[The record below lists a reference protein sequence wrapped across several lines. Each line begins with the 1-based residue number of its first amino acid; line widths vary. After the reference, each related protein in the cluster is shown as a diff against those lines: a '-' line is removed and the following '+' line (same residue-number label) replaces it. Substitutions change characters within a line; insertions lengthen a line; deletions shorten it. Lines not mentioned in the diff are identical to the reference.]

1 MVRDY
6 RDFGKDE
13 VSNAFLDDFQ
23 KESDRAAAVLAVSY
37 LDDLLKQLLL
47 HNFRNKIKKDELFD
61 GMGPLNTFSAKITI
75 SYAYGLIDKNLKD
88 DMNNIRRVRNEFAH
102 EFKNL
107 SFKEE
112 KIKSRCERFNCTDSA
127 FKNNPPEWESYP
139 KDDERKVFDL
149 AVALIAFSI
158 QERLQ

>member
-13 VSNAFLDDFQ
+13 VFNAFLDDFQ

-47 HNFRNKIKKDELFD
+47 HSFKNKEDELFD
-61 GMGPLNTFSAKITI
+61 GMRPLSTFSAKITM

-88 DMNNIRRVRNEFAH
+88 DMNNIRRIRNEFAH

-107 SFKEE
+107 SFKKE
-112 KIKSRCERFNCTDSA
+112 KIKNRCQRFNCTDTN
-127 FKNNPPEWESYP
+127 FEKNPSEWESYP
-139 KDDERKVFDL
+139 KNDERKLFDL
-149 AVALIAFSI
+149 AVALIALYI
-158 QERLQ
+158 QKRI

>member
-1 MVRDY
+1 MVRNY

-13 VSNAFLDDFQ
+13 VFNAFLDDFQ

-47 HNFRNKIKKDELFD
+47 HRFTNKNREDELFG
-61 GMGPLNTFSAKITI
+61 GMGPLSTFSAKITM

-88 DMNNIRRVRNEFAH
+88 DMNIIRHIRNEFAH

-107 SFKEE
+107 SFKKE
-112 KIKSRCERFNCTDSA
+112 KIKNRCQRFNCTDTN
-127 FKNNPPEWESYP
+127 FENNPSEWASYP
-139 KDDERKVFDL
+139 KDDERKLFDL
-149 AVALIAFSI
+149 AVALIALSI
-158 QERLQ
+158 QQMI